1 MCPSTLA
8 GPRVGLSSEETPQPQ
23 PAASASVETL
33 AIAIVVS
40 IVLSML
46 IGFFI
51 GYKVAGCRE
60 SREGAEASYLE
71 RTCSL
76 QRSRNLLSSGEHPP
90 FYNPDNPLMPKQVN
104 FVVNM
109 TKGKL
114 NTGVVE
120 SKPVTKS
127 NKVYL

>member
-1 MCPSTLA
+1 M
-8 GPRVGLSSEETPQPQ
+8 GLSSEETPESP

-51 GYKVAGCRE
+51 GYKVAGCR
-60 SREGAEASYLE
+60 GARGDSDTSYME

-76 QRSRNLLSSGEHPP
+76 QRSRNRLSSGEHPY
-90 FYNPDNPLMPKQVN
+90 YNPEHAIMPKQMN
-104 FVVNM
+104 YVVNV
-109 TKGKL
+109 KGKL
-114 NTGVVE
+114 NTGSVE
-120 SKPVTKS
+120 TKPVTKS